1 MGERQILYKT
11 GAAILVASKVSITR
25 QFVQILPLAVFLS
38 SLPLPTILRF
48 MDDQTNEM
56 TEKNTT
62 EAELSNTAFSADINT
77 DENVAGINHLNE
89 QIGEESELEK
99 LKEALEEEKNKY
111 LYLMAEFDNFRRR
124 TAKERV
130 ELIQTAGK
138 DVIISLLEVVDDAER
153 AETELTKTL
162 DPKELEG
169 VKLVF
174 QKLRNILQSRGLK
187 AMEAKGKDF
196 DADKHEAITE
206 IPAATVDLKGKVV
219 DEIEKGYLLN
229 DKIIRFAKVVVGK

>member
-1 MGERQILYKT
+1 
-11 GAAILVASKVSITR
+11 
-25 QFVQILPLAVFLS
+25 
-38 SLPLPTILRF
+38 
-48 MDDQTNEM
+48 M
-56 TEKNTT
+56 TDKNTT
-62 EAELSNTAFSADINT
+62 EAELNNTVFSADINS

-153 AETELTKTL
+153 AEAELTKTL

-196 DADKHEAITE
+196 DADQHEAITE
-206 IPAATVDLKGKVV
+206 IPAPTNDLKGKVV